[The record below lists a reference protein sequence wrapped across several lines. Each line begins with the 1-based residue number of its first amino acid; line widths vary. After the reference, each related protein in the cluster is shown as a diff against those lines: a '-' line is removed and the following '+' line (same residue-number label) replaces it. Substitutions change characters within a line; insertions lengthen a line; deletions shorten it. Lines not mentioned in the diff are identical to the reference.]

1 MVNKVVLFL
10 LLWDPRQPGNKCH
23 PSLPH
28 LFKKQNL
35 FSLAFRLIK
44 DSVHHLQTLMQSG
57 ADRHEA
63 WNQTTVIHLQ
73 AAKVS
78 CPSAKAERDLFC
90 FPSRLS
96 C

>member
-1 MVNKVVLFL
+1 MGPQAA
-10 LLWDPRQPGNKCH
+10 WDQMPPISSPLVQ
-23 PSLPH
+23 
-28 LFKKQNL
+28 KQNL